1 MAIVKGNDCNTRLFL
16 DPWRSSSGQTV
27 VLSALRADTHEMGGR
42 WQGAVPQWQQ
52 LAQDTLGLLAGD
64 CGPAAPPP
72 STTSGTGMQDAPSP
86 GVISAP
92 LAAPRSAAGSLVLSS
107 PRAAAPGSTGES
119 N

>member
-86 GVISAP
+86 A
-92 LAAPRSAAGSLVLSS
+92 
-107 PRAAAPGSTGES
+107 
-119 N
+119 

>member
-1 MAIVKGNDCNTRLFL
+1 M
-16 DPWRSSSGQTV
+16 
-27 VLSALRADTHEMGGR
+27 VLSALQADTHEMGGR
-42 WQGAVPQWQQ
+42 WQEARAQWQQ

-64 CGPAAPPP
+64 GGAAAPPP

-107 PRAAAPGSTGES
+107 PRGAGV
-119 N
+119 NR